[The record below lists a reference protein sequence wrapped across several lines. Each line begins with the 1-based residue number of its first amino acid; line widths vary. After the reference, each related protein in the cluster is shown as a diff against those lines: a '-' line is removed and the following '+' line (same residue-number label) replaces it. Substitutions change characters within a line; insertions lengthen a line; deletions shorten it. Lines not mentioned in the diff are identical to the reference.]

1 MARMSASTKSSQL
14 FFVLLLAI
22 LVSPEP
28 AVAGKPPKIT
38 RLQFYMHDIHSGQT
52 PTAVRVAPSQPL
64 NFSGEN
70 PMFGSVYVA
79 DNQLTVSPDI
89 NSTLVGRAQGIY
101 AMASLGEDMSLHMML
116 TYTLQQFNDSSF
128 SVIGRNPVMSPV
140 REFPIYGGTG
150 VFRLARGYCFAQT
163 NSTSGPDA
171 VVGYN
176 VTLFHY

>member
-1 MARMSASTKSSQL
+1 MAGRKSSHL
-14 FFVLLLAI
+14 FFILLAI
-22 LVSPEP
+22 LVSSES
-28 AVAGKPPKIT
+28 ALAGKPPKIT
-38 RLQFYMHDIHSGQT
+38 RLQFYMHDIHSGRT

-64 NFSGEN
+64 NFSSDN
-70 PMFGSVYVA
+70 PMAAMFGSVYVA
-79 DNQLTVSPDI
+79 DNQLTASPDI